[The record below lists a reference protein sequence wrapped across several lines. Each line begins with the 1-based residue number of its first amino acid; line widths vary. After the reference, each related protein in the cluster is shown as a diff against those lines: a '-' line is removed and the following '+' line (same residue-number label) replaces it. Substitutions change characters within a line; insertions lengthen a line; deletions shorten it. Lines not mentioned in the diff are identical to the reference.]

1 MAADLVF
8 LRNLADQLG
17 VGFGNPADNEEGGL
31 GVYSS
36 LGYEERYRFEVMRL
50 LGSSLLVKDNLRVFF
65 ERPPGGRAIPS
76 S

>member
-31 GVYSS
+31 GVGLLQYTKNALHVFMDAHFVVFL
-36 LGYEERYRFEVMRL
+36 LGLGASDIKVEKVKLFFEVE
-50 LGSSLLVKDNLRVFF
+50 G
-65 ERPPGGRAIPS
+65 
-76 S
+76 